1 MNSVD
6 TEVCWQDGIMTVMKE
21 KTGEFSVR
29 MLDFQGS
36 DGYDKEKMKQIKC

>member
-1 MNSVD
+1 
-6 TEVCWQDGIMTVMKE
+6 MTVMKE
-21 KTGEFSVR
+21 KTGKFSVR

>member
-21 KTGEFSVR
+21 KTEKFSVR